1 MSHIYAFIITAIRKV
16 NKNLNLIDLAKIIN
30 NLGLLTGDRPSKP
43 GVPVLHQLRG
53 NINQVV
59 WDEPVKENGA
69 KVDLYWLEGQTD
81 DSTREKREA
90 NVTFSLESDEE
101 EDWVVFYNGSSNYL
115 CENIYI
121 FI

>member
-1 MSHIYAFIITAIRKV
+1 MLDYFW
-16 NKNLNLIDLAKIIN
+16 
-30 NLGLLTGDRPSKP
+30 LLTGDRPSKP
-43 GVPVLHQLRG
+43 GVPVLQQLKG

-90 NVTFSLESDEE
+90 NLTISLETDED

-115 CENIYI
+115 CENTYLYFI
-121 FI
+121 FIQLLKQICPHEIS

>member
-1 MSHIYAFIITAIRKV
+1 MSYIYAFIITAIRKV

-30 NLGLLTGDRPSKP
+30 NLVLTGDRPSKP

-90 NVTFSLESDEE
+90 NLTFSLESDEE